1 MYVNETI
8 KEIQISDIRKIYE
21 KMQQYENTINMSL
34 GEPDLDV
41 PEEIKEAVVYHALN
55 SRIKYSPVGGMAE
68 LREEIAN
75 FYNRRYKGNYTLDNV
90 LITVGSTEGL
100 SSVMKS
106 IITEGDEVLLP
117 TPSYPGYAPL
127 VKMNGGKPV
136 YIDLKE
142 NDFVLTAEIVEK
154 YVTDKTKLIILTY
167 PCNPSGM
174 TMEAK
179 EMEKLAEY
187 LKDREIYIISDEI
200 YASIVFEDYTS
211 FARHSEKLRKQLIII
226 SGFSKSH
233 SMTGYRIGYIIT
245 SSELQQEVKK
255 VSQYSVTSASTL
267 SQYAALAALRKCDDT
282 SVISEIYKKR
292 ADYFTRGLERLG
304 FRCLKPKGAFY
315 IFAGYENMEKLRNMK
330 SLELVF
336 DLLEKKG
343 LAIVS
348 GSTFQAEGYVRFSI
362 VHDIPVLEEALRRLE
377 DYILEKE

>member
-90 LITVGSTEGL
+90 LVTVGSTEGL

-179 EMEKLAEY
+179 EMEKLADY

-200 YASIVFEDYTS
+200 YASIVFEDYIS
-211 FARHSEKLRKQLIII
+211 FARHSEKLVKQLIII

-282 SVISEIYKKR
+282 SGISEIYKNR
-292 ADYFTRGLERLG
+292 ADYFLKGLERLG

-315 IFAGYENMEKLRNMK
+315 IFAGYENIEKLGNMK
-330 SLELVF
+330 SLEFVF

-362 VHDIPVLEEALRRLE
+362 VHDIPVLKEALRRLE
-377 DYILEKE
+377 DYILEKK

>member
-41 PEEIKEAVVYHALN
+41 PEEVKEAVVYHALN

-90 LITVGSTEGL
+90 LVTVGSTEGL

-282 SVISEIYKKR
+282 SGISEIYKNR
-292 ADYFTRGLERLG
+292 ADYFLKGLERLG

-315 IFAGYENMEKLRNMK
+315 IFAGYENIEKLGNMK
-330 SLELVF
+330 SLEFVF

-362 VHDIPVLEEALRRLE
+362 VHDIPVLKEALRRLE
-377 DYILEKE
+377 DYILEKK

>member
-90 LITVGSTEGL
+90 LVTVGSTEGL

-179 EMEKLAEY
+179 EMEKLADY

-200 YASIVFEDYTS
+200 YASIVFEDYIS
-211 FARHSEKLRKQLIII
+211 FARHSEKLVKQLIII

-282 SVISEIYKKR
+282 SGISEIYKNR
-292 ADYFTRGLERLG
+292 ADYFLKGLERLG

-315 IFAGYENMEKLRNMK
+315 IFAGYENIEKLGNMK
-330 SLELVF
+330 SLEFVF

>member
-41 PEEIKEAVVYHALN
+41 PEEVKEAVVYHALN

-179 EMEKLAEY
+179 EMEKLADY

-211 FARHSEKLRKQLIII
+211 FACHSEKLRKQLIII

-282 SVISEIYKKR
+282 SGISEIYKKR
-292 ADYFTRGLERLG
+292 ADYFSRGLERLG

-315 IFAGYENMEKLRNMK
+315 IFAGYENIEKLGNMK